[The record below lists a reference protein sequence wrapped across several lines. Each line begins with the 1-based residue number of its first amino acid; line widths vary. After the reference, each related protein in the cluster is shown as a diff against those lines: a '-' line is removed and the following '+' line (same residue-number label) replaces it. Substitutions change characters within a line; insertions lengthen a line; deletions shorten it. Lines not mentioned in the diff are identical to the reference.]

1 MICPSCEYEYV
12 KGVSNCPDCKIEL
25 ISEDEFEGNLIHH
38 ADWLVVYTSSDAIEM
53 EMLKSN
59 LAGANIEA
67 LILSQKDSSYP
78 AVGDLA
84 VIKLLVKK
92 DDAEDAS
99 AIINDINRKADE
111 D

>member
-1 MICPSCEYEYV
+1 MICPNCEYEFV
-12 KGVSNCPDCKIEL
+12 KGVSNCPDCNIEL
-25 ISEDEFEGNLIHH
+25 ISEEDFEGNLTHH
-38 ADWLVVYTSSDAIEM
+38 ADWLVIYTSSDRIEM

-92 DDAEDAS
+92 SDSEDAS
-99 AIINDINRKADE
+99 AIIADINQKADE
-111 D
+111 E